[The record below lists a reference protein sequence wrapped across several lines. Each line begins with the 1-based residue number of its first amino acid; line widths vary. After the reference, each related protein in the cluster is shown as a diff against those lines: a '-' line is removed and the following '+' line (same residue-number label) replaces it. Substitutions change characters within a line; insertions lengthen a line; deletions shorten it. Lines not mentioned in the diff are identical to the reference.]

1 VNERRTAMGEGT
13 GASRRWQVKDGK
25 ADEFIQ
31 RWSDW
36 LQRTSQNIQ
45 GFRSARLLRAE
56 DDPQRFTSVSE
67 WHDEASRNAWQASP
81 GYREGFES
89 LGELCDEFMGG
100 NFAVAAVFTGPAAG
114 S

>member
-1 VNERRTAMGEGT
+1 MSEGKW
-13 GASRRWQVKDGK
+13 ASGRWQVKEGK

-36 LQRTSQNIQ
+36 LSRTSKDIQ

-56 DDPQRFTSVSE
+56 DDPQRFTSVSD
-67 WHDEASRNAWQASP
+67 WDDEASRNAWQASP

-89 LGELCDEFMGG
+89 VGELCDEFMGG